1 MSAKRDAIER
11 LDDIVSLAER
21 VIVKARAAQ
30 DAMATIDE
38 PAPPEREDDQE

>member
-30 DAMATIDE
+30 DAMATIED
-38 PAPPEREDDQE
+38 APPEREDER